1 MKTIAL
7 LALLSSFGWTGFSVQ
22 EVNMLNSSST
32 KLVFLKNV
40 FFKLPLILA
49 YSFAIN
55 TTKLSKIASA
65 TSIWLANILATIKIK
80 CLFSLF
86 SVSISESK

>member
-40 FFKLPLILA
+40 FFKLVTVNISLQFCYKYNQI
-49 YSFAIN
+49 
-55 TTKLSKIASA
+55 KQDSKC
-65 TSIWLANILATIKIK
+65 N
-80 CLFSLF
+80 
-86 SVSISESK
+86 